1 MSQIL
6 QTRVAFL
13 ESHVDVL
20 ETELSKLNE
29 MLVDCGF
36 PEGIKT
42 LKSTVEELLAGSPEL
57 SEGDFGVEK

>member
-13 ESHVDVL
+13 ESHVDIL
-20 ETELSKLNE
+20 ETELSNLNE
-29 MLVDCGF
+29 MLVNCGF

-42 LKSTVEELLAGSPEL
+42 LKSTVEELLSGSPEL
-57 SEGDFGVEK
+57 SEGDFEVEK

>member
-6 QTRVAFL
+6 QTRVALL
-13 ESHVDVL
+13 ESQNDVL
-20 ETELSKLNE
+20 ETELSNLNE
-29 MLVDCGF
+29 MLVNCGF

-42 LKSTVEELLAGSPEL
+42 LKSTVEELLSGSPEL

>member
-13 ESHVDVL
+13 ESQVDHL
-20 ETELSKLNE
+20 ETELMNLND
-29 MLVDCGF
+29 LLIQCGF

-42 LKSTVEELLAGSPEL
+42 LKFTVEEILSSGALL
-57 SEGDFGVEK
+57 SEDDADFI

>member
-13 ESHVDVL
+13 ESQVDHL
-20 ETELSKLNE
+20 ETELLN
-29 MLVDCGF
+29 LNDLLIRCGF

-42 LKSTVEELLAGSPEL
+42 LKSTVSELLAME
-57 SEGDFGVEK
+57 SEPLEDDSRLT